1 MTGQSLNRQTE
12 VATVPRS
19 MFGLDERHRKARKN
33 RRVRLNY
40 PAALVELA
48 LVLGST
54 VGTRQA
60 ASALGLNLSTIYRWI
75 GQHRNAWVPRN
86 SSFISEQPKRAAD
99 VISILSSR
107 CALAGFPLRSPLLNV
122 EPSTT
127 LTKRSIVSDS
137 DLPIADCHA
146 KSQRIPA
153 VVAATKK
160 ENVASDSMIRA
171 KREIDSRYKTRLS
184 CQHLANLVAMP
195 RLRFIKVFAA
205 TFGVPP
211 YHYLIGIRVQHAWE
225 MLERSN
231 APLHEVA
238 AAAGFG
244 SAASMQ
250 RAFKHF
256 AGASPAKIVNT
267 ISPMG
272 RLSHCDSDD
281 EQMLAFDKARND

>member
-12 VATVPRS
+12 VATDPRA
-19 MFGLDERHRKARKN
+19 MFGLEDRHRKARKN

-54 VGTRQA
+54 VGTREA

-86 SSFISEQPKRAAD
+86 SSFIREQPERISD
-99 VISILSSR
+99 VISTLFTR
-107 CALAGFPLRSPLLNV
+107 CERAGFPLRSRNT
-122 EPSTT
+122 EPVAT
-127 LTKRSIVSDS
+127 SIKPGKPS
-137 DLPIADCHA
+137 DLTHSISGCQA
-146 KSQRIPA
+146 KVHRIPA
-153 VVAATKK
+153 VAAAALK

-171 KREIDSRYKTRLS
+171 KREIESRYKTRLS
-184 CQHLANLVAMP
+184 CQQLANLVTMP
-195 RLRFIKVFAA
+195 RFRFIKVFAA

-231 APLHEVA
+231 APLHDVA

-244 SAASMQ
+244 STASMQ
-250 RAFKHF
+250 RAFRRF
-256 AGASPAKIVNT
+256 AGASPAKTVNT
-267 ISPMG
+267 ISQVG
-272 RLSHCDSDD
+272 HAQTLVSST
-281 EQMLAFDKARND
+281 A